1 MEAAMDIYPPEI
13 AAAQAAEWL
22 ARAEQTAA
30 DAAIAQ
36 IRAIP
41 DCVFTP
47 LVMAQ
52 LVAALSSKAK
62 ALGPHSREIAQGYLD
77 DCYEDMKG
85 FV

>member
-1 MEAAMDIYPPEI
+1 MDIYPPEI
-13 AAAQAAEWL
+13 AAAKAAEWL
-22 ARAEQTAA
+22 AAAEQTAA
-30 DAAIAQ
+30 DAAIDQ

-52 LVAALSSKAK
+52 LVACLSRKAE
-62 ALGPHSREIAQGYLD
+62 ALGPNSREVAQGYLD
-77 DCYEDMKG
+77 DCYDDMKG

>member
-1 MEAAMDIYPPEI
+1 MDIYPPEI

-22 ARAEQTAA
+22 ARAEQAAA

-52 LVAALSSKAK
+52 LVAALSSKAE
-62 ALGPHSREIAQGYLD
+62 ALGPNSREIAQGYLD
-77 DCYEDMKG
+77 DCYDDMKG